1 MIPINLMGIMKKKL
15 KALAG
20 IRLFKMPAS
29 LLHYVRLP
37 TATLKKNCAD
47 LRVLTLNVDN
57 GTALRCHNLTIS
69 FAFGQIVP
77 DRSRGDGF
85 LVCHNF
91 LVIMRYNISIS
102 YAFAVCE
109 LADQIQSRASNPG

>member
-1 MIPINLMGIMKKKL
+1 MIPINLVGIMKKKQ

-47 LRVLTLNVDN
+47 LRVLPLNVDN
-57 GTALRCHNLTIS
+57 GTAL
-69 FAFGQIVP
+69 G
-77 DRSRGDGF
+77 
-85 LVCHNF
+85 
-91 LVIMRYNISIS
+91 VIT
-102 YAFAVCE
+102 
-109 LADQIQSRASNPG
+109 

>member
-47 LRVLTLNVDN
+47 LRVLMLNVDN
-57 GTALRCHNLTIS
+57 GTALWCHNLTIS
-69 FAFGQIVP
+69 CAFGQIVP

>member
-1 MIPINLMGIMKKKL
+1 MIPINLMGITKEKL
-15 KALAG
+15 KVLAG
-20 IRLFKMPAS
+20 ITLFKMPAS
-29 LLHYVRLP
+29 LLYYVRLP

-57 GTALRCHNLTIS
+57 GTASWCHNLTIPG
-69 FAFGQIVP
+69 AFGQIVP
-77 DRSRGDGF
+77 DRSSGDGF